1 MGYLGKKMGFERNET
16 FDKLIV
22 EANQNFC
29 ILENL
34 DYEEL
39 ILFQEYLINLNKK
52 LTENGGN
59 K

>member
-1 MGYLGKKMGFERNET
+1 MGFERNDT
-16 FDKLIV
+16 FDKLII
-22 EANQNFC
+22 ETNQNFG